1 MRINQNIAALN
12 AWRNLGNTDGALG
25 KSLERLSSGLRIN
38 RAADDAA
45 GLAISEKMR
54 GQVRGLNQ
62 AISNAQSG
70 ISLIQ
75 TAEGALTESHA
86 ILQRMRELSVQA
98 ANDTLTTED
107 RGEIQKEIDQLVS
120 ELDRIAD
127 TTEFNTKLLL
137 TGNMGVTVDA
147 AGVVKGIKTT
157 ADTQVGT
164 YTVNVSS
171 LATAAKTGN
180 LLGTATQTT
189 TEDAGS
195 FTINVNGRTTVVA
208 WEQNESYRD
217 VAARINANVSGVIAT
232 YDEIANEFYIETADV
247 GAYQTLHVAAAAA
260 ETFHDGDALNDGTG
274 VTGAGNA
281 AAAAGTNAV
290 ATATDAAANTLT
302 VGFSGNQIMFS
313 GYGSEG
319 LSVEAAEVGTVNI
332 TIGGALTFQI
342 GANEGQN
349 LSVSMNAMNALNLNV
364 NSIDVTSAQGAG
376 EAITKI
382 NDAIDYVSA
391 ERSKLGAVQNRL
403 EHTMKNLSVASENL
417 AAAES
422 RIRDVDM
429 AAEIM
434 VYTKNQILSQA
445 GIAMLA
451 QANMR
456 PQSVLQLLG

>member
-137 TGNMGVTVDA
+137 TGNMGVTVDT
-147 AGVVKGIKTT
+147 AGIVKGIKTT

-164 YTVNVSS
+164 FNVDVTE
-171 LATAAKTGN
+171 LATAAKVEVIGS
-180 LLGTATQTT
+180 GDATQTT
-189 TEDAGS
+189 TEAAGS

-208 WEQNESYRD
+208 WDQNESYKN
-217 VAARINANVSGVIAT
+217 VAARINANVSGVVAI
-232 YDEIANEFYIETADV
+232 YDEIENTFTIETADV
-247 GAYQTLHVAAAAA
+247 GAYQNLSVEAAADA
-260 ETFHDGDALNDGTG
+260 TFFDGDTLNNTPIE
-274 VTGAGNA
+274 GAG
-281 AAAAGTNAV
+281 TDAV
-290 ATATDAAANTLT
+290 ATGTDAAGNDLT
-302 VGFSGNQIMFS
+302 VGFSGNKIMFS

-319 LSVEAAEVGTVNI
+319 LSVEAASVGQVNI

-364 NSIDVTSAQGAG
+364 NSIDVTSAHGAG
-376 EAITKI
+376 EAISKI